1 MKVYNKHYLKACE
14 SYLYMTKN
22 EIITRQL
29 RSENWLLF
37 NESLIKIGLVVFLG
51 AVFWTSRLA
60 LVHQLSFT
68 SWSLYVMIIYIGLLY
83 FAGQSSKRCRAYSD
97 AAEVMLQFDS
107 EEARRTYFDEML
119 KPQFQ

>member
-14 SYLYMTKN
+14 SYLYMTKD
-22 EIITRQL
+22 EIITKQL
-29 RSENWLLF
+29 RSENRLLF
-37 NESLIKIGLVVFLG
+37 NETIVKIGFIVFLG

-68 SWSLYVMIIYIGLLY
+68 SWSLYVIIVYIGLMCLTY
-83 FAGQSSKRCRAYSD
+83 RSSKRCRAYSD

-107 EEARRTYFDEML
+107 EEDRRTYFDEML
-119 KPQFQ
+119 KPQFR

>member
-14 SYLYMTKN
+14 SYLYMTED

-29 RSENWLLF
+29 RSENRLLF
-37 NESLIKIGLVVFLG
+37 NETIVKIGFIVFLG

-68 SWSLYVMIIYIGLLY
+68 SWSLYVIIVYIG
-83 FAGQSSKRCRAYSD
+83 
-97 AAEVMLQFDS
+97 
-107 EEARRTYFDEML
+107 
-119 KPQFQ
+119 

>member
-14 SYLYMTKN
+14 SYLYMTKD
-22 EIITRQL
+22 EIITKQL
-29 RSENWLLF
+29 RSENRLLF
-37 NESLIKIGLVVFLG
+37 NETIVKIGFIVFLG

-68 SWSLYVMIIYIGLLY
+68 SWSLYVIIVYIGLMCLT
-83 FAGQSSKRCRAYSD
+83 GRSSKRCRAYSD

-107 EEARRTYFDEML
+107 EEDRRTYFDEML
-119 KPQFQ
+119 KPQFR

>member
-14 SYLYMTKN
+14 SYLYMTKD
-22 EIITRQL
+22 EIITKQL
-29 RSENWLLF
+29 RSENRLLF
-37 NESLIKIGLVVFLG
+37 NETIVKIGFIVFLG

-68 SWSLYVMIIYIGLLY
+68 SWSLYVIIVYIGLMCLTY
-83 FAGQSSKRCRAYSD
+83 WSSKRCRAYSD

-107 EEARRTYFDEML
+107 EEDRRTYFDEML
-119 KPQFQ
+119 KPQFR

>member
-14 SYLYMTKN
+14 SYLYMTKD

-29 RSENWLLF
+29 RSENRLLF
-37 NESLIKIGLVVFLG
+37 NETIVKVGFIVFLW
-51 AVFWTSRLA
+51 AIFWTSRLA
-60 LVHQLSFT
+60 LVHQLSFR
-68 SWSLYVMIIYIGLLY
+68 SWSLYVIIVYIGLMY
-83 FAGQSSKRCRAYSD
+83 YTSRSSKRCRAYSD